1 MLMEWLTNGL
11 KTVMALLPLYALR
24 LVAALVIIVVGRWI
38 AKYLRGLVS
47 RVLAKRETDA
57 AVVSLAASVT
67 YVLIMVAVFLA
78 ALSQIGVQVTA
89 FVAVLGAAALA
100 IGLALQGSLA
110 NLAAG
115 VLLLIFRP
123 FKAGDFVEAA
133 GISGVVE
140 EMHIFTTQL
149 RTGDNRLV
157 IVPNAKL
164 TGDNII
170 NYTAK
175 DTRRVDLVVGVGYG
189 EDLSR
194 VKQVLSDILSADSRV
209 LSDPEPTIGVL
220 QLADSS
226 VNLAVRPWVATADYW
241 DVYFATMEAVKTRFD
256 AEGINI
262 PFPQMDVHLPD
273 RAD

>member
-1 MLMEWLTNGL
+1 MEWLTNGL

-78 ALSQIGVQVTA
+78 ALSQIGVQVTT

>member
-78 ALSQIGVQVTA
+78 ALSQIGVQVTT